1 MLTVNTDTHCFGR
14 ESRGRRPTQL
24 RYQQLGSALAWGGCI
39 SLSSQAQLYF
49 RSDVTREGKGQ
60 RGVGGV
66 NLANSEKFQM
76 IRFGVG
82 IRPQSPAP

>member
-24 RYQQLGSALAWGGCI
+24 YQQLGSALAWGGSI
-39 SLSSQAQLYF
+39 SSSSQAQLYF

-66 NLANSEKFQM
+66 KANLEKFQI